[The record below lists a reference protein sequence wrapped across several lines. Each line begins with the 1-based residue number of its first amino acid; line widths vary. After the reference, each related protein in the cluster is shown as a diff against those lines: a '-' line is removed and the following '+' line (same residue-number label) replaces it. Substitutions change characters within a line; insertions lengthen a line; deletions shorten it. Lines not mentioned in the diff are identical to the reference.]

1 MLKTLYMAYNNI
13 KNTMMIFIL
22 FIFVFTVA
30 GMDLF
35 GSFKNGDFE
44 VNS

>member
-13 KNTMMIFIL
+13 KNTMMIFVL

-35 GSFKNGDFE
+35 GSFNDGDDE